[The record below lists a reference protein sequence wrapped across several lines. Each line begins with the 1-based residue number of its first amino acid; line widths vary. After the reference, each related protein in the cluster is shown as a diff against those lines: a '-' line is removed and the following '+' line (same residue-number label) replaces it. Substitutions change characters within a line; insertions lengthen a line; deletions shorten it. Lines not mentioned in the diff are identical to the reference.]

1 MTSTKSQSS
10 TIRLNVLGMHCAGC
24 AARVERALRAVPG
37 VDAAQV
43 NLVTQKAVVRLA
55 DPNTSPER
63 LIQAV
68 VDAGY
73 KATVVEEA
81 VATRATATSPWEI
94 QDQEQRLRARQ
105 VVVGSVGLV
114 VVLAVMLFPGLG
126 EWVTPW
132 PAIIAATVVQVYL
145 GWGYLASAWRQGRR
159 GGVSMDTL
167 IAIGTWTAY
176 VAAIAETTGGF
187 HTVHQSSHGS
197 GLSMYFSD
205 AVMILTFIT
214 LGKYLEIRS
223 RFRAS
228 LAIRR
233 LMDLSPQLALV
244 IRGQTVTEV
253 PVGEIQ
259 RGEILRVRPGEKI
272 PLDGSV
278 TQGQSDV
285 DESWLTG
292 ESLPVVKQPGDR
304 VFAGTV
310 NLSGTILVRVTKTAD
325 ETLLSQVIRLVEQAQ
340 EAKPQLARLA
350 DRVVAWF
357 VPIVLIVA
365 GVTFVVWGPVLSQW
379 QLAVNGLV
387 AVLVVACPCAL
398 GLATPTAV
406 LVASGRAAS
415 RGILVKDARAYEA
428 AARVNVVVLDKT
440 GTVTLGQPQLVAIE
454 AAPGVDEDRLLATAG
469 TAEQTSLHPLAGAV
483 LAEVRRRKLNLADV
497 DSVEILPGVGL
508 RVQSGGHTIVVRT
521 AGVSNEEVTQPA
533 ELSSRPL
540 NEEKIAP
547 MPRADRGRK
556 DERTMIRVVVV
567 EDGQLLGTLGFADQ
581 VSETSREAINA
592 LRKRGFRVVLL
603 TGDRAEN
610 AAQVAAEVGITEVF
624 SEMTPSEKHTLIR
637 QLQAEGNV
645 VAMVGDGIN
654 DAAALAEADVGMAM
668 SAGADI
674 AKESASIVLVRR
686 DLRAAVD
693 MLDLGRATVRVIKR
707 NLFWAFAYN
716 VALIPLATGLFFPW
730 TGVLIPPPAAAAC
743 MAASSV
749 SVVLSSLMLGKDVR
763 PARL

>member
-176 VAAIAETTGGF
+176 IAAVAETTGWF
-187 HTVHQSSHGS
+187 YTVHQASHRS

-233 LMDLSPQLALV
+233 LMDLSPQVALV
-244 IRGQTVTEV
+244 IRGQTVAEV
-253 PVGEIQ
+253 PIDKIQ

-292 ESLPVVKQPGDR
+292 ESLPVVK
-304 VFAGTV
+304 
-310 NLSGTILVRVTKTAD
+310 
-325 ETLLSQVIRLVEQAQ
+325 
-340 EAKPQLARLA
+340 
-350 DRVVAWF
+350 
-357 VPIVLIVA
+357 
-365 GVTFVVWGPVLSQW
+365 
-379 QLAVNGLV
+379 
-387 AVLVVACPCAL
+387 
-398 GLATPTAV
+398 
-406 LVASGRAAS
+406 
-415 RGILVKDARAYEA
+415 
-428 AARVNVVVLDKT
+428 
-440 GTVTLGQPQLVAIE
+440 
-454 AAPGVDEDRLLATAG
+454 
-469 TAEQTSLHPLAGAV
+469 
-483 LAEVRRRKLNLADV
+483 
-497 DSVEILPGVGL
+497 
-508 RVQSGGHTIVVRT
+508 
-521 AGVSNEEVTQPA
+521 
-533 ELSSRPL
+533 
-540 NEEKIAP
+540 
-547 MPRADRGRK
+547 
-556 DERTMIRVVVV
+556 
-567 EDGQLLGTLGFADQ
+567 
-581 VSETSREAINA
+581 
-592 LRKRGFRVVLL
+592 
-603 TGDRAEN
+603 
-610 AAQVAAEVGITEVF
+610 
-624 SEMTPSEKHTLIR
+624 
-637 QLQAEGNV
+637 
-645 VAMVGDGIN
+645 
-654 DAAALAEADVGMAM
+654 
-668 SAGADI
+668 
-674 AKESASIVLVRR
+674 
-686 DLRAAVD
+686 
-693 MLDLGRATVRVIKR
+693 
-707 NLFWAFAYN
+707 
-716 VALIPLATGLFFPW
+716 
-730 TGVLIPPPAAAAC
+730 
-743 MAASSV
+743 
-749 SVVLSSLMLGKDVR
+749 
-763 PARL
+763 